1 MRSERLT
8 VGNYGQMGR
17 LTHAGANP
25 PSATNA
31 SSLEHL
37 AAAVQAGARHL
48 AIPDDASLVL
58 AVSGG
63 ADSMALL
70 HGAMH
75 LVRTSACRWQ
85 LTVAHL
91 DHGLRSDSADDATA
105 VADAA
110 AALRLPCEVRRTDVA
125 ALARAENRSTEDAG
139 REARY
144 RFLEDTAP
152 EGALIVTAHTADDA
166 AETVLLNLL
175 RGSGLGGVRG
185 IPWRRGRIV
194 RPLLQ
199 QRRSILRGLL
209 DQAGLRYRDDPSNED
224 PAHLRNRVRGE
235 LIPLMDDLR
244 TGAVERIGQFAR
256 LAADDDALLD
266 ELAAAEL
273 ARRSTP
279 DGGISW
285 RDPPAPALGRRI
297 LRLAIGHPAPSAE
310 RTEALL
316 EAATGD
322 RGGISIELGDGRTA
336 SVLERVIRINGS
348 H

>member
-1 MRSERLT
+1 M
-8 VGNYGQMGR
+8 GNYGQMGR
-17 LTHAGANP
+17 LTHASANP
-25 PSATNA
+25 PSATKA

-37 AAAVQAGARHL
+37 AAAVQAGAHHL

-70 HGAMH
+70 HGAIN

-91 DHGLRSDSADDATA
+91 DHGLRSDSADDATF
-105 VADAA
+105 VADEA
-110 AALRLPCEVRRTDVA
+110 AALGLPCEVGHADVA
-125 ALARAENRSTEDAG
+125 ALARAEGRSIEDAG

-144 RFLEDTAP
+144 RFLERVAP
-152 EGALIVTAHTADDA
+152 DGALIVTAHTADDA

-175 RGSGLGGVRG
+175 RGSGLAGVRG
-185 IPWRRGRIV
+185 IPGRRGRIV
-194 RPLLQ
+194 RPLLH
-199 QRRSILRGLL
+199 QRCTILRDLL
-209 DQAGLRYRDDPSNED
+209 ERTGIAHRDDPSNED
-224 PAHLRNRVRGE
+224 PAYLRNRVRGE
-235 LIPLMDDLR
+235 LLPLMEDLR
-244 TGAVERIGQFAR
+244 AGAVERIGQFAR
-256 LAADDDALLD
+256 LAADDDVLLD
-266 ELAAAEL
+266 QLAAAEL

-297 LRLAIGHPAPSAE
+297 VRLAIGHPAPSAE

-316 EAATGD
+316 QAATGD
-322 RGGISIELGDGRTA
+322 RGGVTIEIGDGRTA
-336 SVLERVIRINGS
+336 SVLERVIRIS
-348 H
+348 SCK